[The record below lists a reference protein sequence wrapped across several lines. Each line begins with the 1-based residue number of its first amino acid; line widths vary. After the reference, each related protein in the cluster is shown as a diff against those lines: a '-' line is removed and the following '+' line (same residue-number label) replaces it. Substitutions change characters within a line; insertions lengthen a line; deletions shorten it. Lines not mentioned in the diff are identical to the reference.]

1 MIQELEQTLHADI
14 PITKQLGIT
23 VLCYEDETL
32 TLSAP
37 LEANINHKGTA
48 FAGSINAVTT
58 LAGWGLLWLLL
69 QEAQLSARIV
79 IQESTIRYRHPITQ
93 NMLAT
98 CRKPAS
104 AHLEPF
110 FLLLQRRGM
119 ARLELQAHIWQGAH
133 LAVEFS
139 GRYVVSMRKEHMEK

>member
-1 MIQELEQTLHADI
+1 MIQELEQTLHAEI
-14 PITKQLGIT
+14 PITRQLGLT
-23 VLCYEDETL
+23 VLGYQDETL
-32 TLSAP
+32 ALRAP

-69 QEAQLSARIV
+69 QEARLSARIV

-93 NMLAT
+93 DMVAT
-98 CRKPAS
+98 CRKPAP

-110 FLLLQRRGM
+110 FLMLQRKGI
-119 ARLELQAHIWQGAH
+119 ARLELQVHIWQLEH

-139 GRYVVSMRKEHMEK
+139 GRYVVSTRKEPV

>member
-1 MIQELEQTLHADI
+1 MIQELEQTLHDEI

-23 VLCYEDETL
+23 VLCYKEATL
-32 TLSAP
+32 ALSAP

-69 QEAQLSARIV
+69 REARLSAKIV
-79 IQESTIRYRHPITQ
+79 IQESNIRYRHPITQ
-93 NMLAT
+93 DMVAT
-98 CRKPAS
+98 CRAPDA

-110 FLLLQRRGM
+110 FLTLQRRGM
-119 ARLELQAHIWQGAH
+119 ARVELHAHIWQGEQ
-133 LAVEFS
+133 LAVEFD
-139 GRYVVSMRKEHMEK
+139 GRYVVTTRKEHR